1 MIRRNST
8 LSLRCDTVLGIP
20 NGVPSKNSTQG
31 SSLPQQCPR
40 GASFRWIKDRFS
52 VTGLPGPQAS
62 RLGMAGCNPPRN
74 RPRMGLG
81 KGRTHLLMITPLE
94 LACSSLRPPHDNS
107 NSAFRPAADGTG
119 SVHWY
124 RSLIP
129 PLGSAGCPARDLL
142 PARTGDQEM
151 RALWELLS
159 SRPFVLVTICNE
171 GGLPGGKVLIFASV
185 APKSCPG
192 TKITGANGIA
202 VEKLVT

>member
-107 NSAFRPAADGTG
+107 SSAFRPAADGTG

-124 RSLIP
+124 WSLTP

-142 PARTGDQEM
+142 PARTGI
-151 RALWELLS
+151 RKCLRFGNSFRRVS
-159 SRPFVLVTICNE
+159 SFWSQYAMKAAYLV
-171 GGLPGGKVLIFASV
+171 GRS
-185 APKSCPG
+185 
-192 TKITGANGIA
+192 
-202 VEKLVT
+202 